1 MKIIP
6 VILLVVA
13 LCVNG
18 NAKTRHSSSA
28 KTING
33 SGCVERAAEH
43 SCHVVIDTQTGQT
56 YSLMFSDNGPKSGTA
71 IWFKGTVRS
80 ATDSCLQAKAVS
92 VSKWKK
98 EKGIRCPPPPQL
110 VAEHRR

>member
-1 MKIIP
+1 MKVVP
-6 VILLVVA
+6 LILLVVA

-33 SGCVERAAEH
+33 SGCVERSAENA
-43 SCHVVIDTQTGQT
+43 CHVVIDTRTGQA
-56 YSLMFSDNGPKSGTA
+56 YNLLFSDDGPRSGTA
-71 IWFKGTVRS
+71 IKFQGTVRP
-80 ATDSCLQAKAVS
+80 ATNSCAQAKAVS

-98 EKGIRCPPPPQL
+98 EQGIRCPPPAEL
-110 VAEHRR
+110 VAQR